1 MRQASSHGLWRVP
14 HRPLLR
20 SGEGCRR
27 FPSCRCRI
35 AATCLTATWNDW
47 ARQAGLNHRLGS
59 LSTPSPRR
67 IYTLY
72 ALFLRGETQAS
83 TRSDIIR
90 PVRGRC
96 FRRRKRPRRR
106 PMAKR
111 CSSLA
116 TICVAMSCA
125 ALLCCLARGEAQ
137 VQQQKASVRIFNTA
151 KQKLREGKTI
161 VGATVF
167 SPDPN
172 IYCAMANAG
181 YDFLWIEMQHSPL
194 TYGDVAKMIWA
205 CRGASAMPFIR
216 VPDATEGDIQKATD
230 IGAVGIIV
238 PTVDTVEKAQA
249 AVKWSKYPPEGR
261 RSQGNGQYGAL
272 WGSDY
277 RQIANDNMVVV
288 IMIET
293 PIGVENA
300 EKIASVPGIDVIFA
314 ASTDLGNFSGH
325 RQGEKD
331 YEALV
336 TRIHDVTLEHGIR
349 LGGPQAWKGRPGFT
363 FFQGPGET
371 ELIRAGARANL
382 SANPEAKPTAAPVEG
397 EKPR

>member
-1 MRQASSHGLWRVP
+1 MSVHAW
-14 HRPLLR
+14 LLA
-20 SGEGCRR
+20 EYK
-27 FPSCRCRI
+27 FF
-35 AATCLTATWNDW
+35 AA
-47 ARQAGLNHRLGS
+47 
-59 LSTPSPRR
+59 P
-67 IYTLY
+67 
-72 ALFLRGETQAS
+72 E
-83 TRSDIIR
+83 
-90 PVRGRC
+90 
-96 FRRRKRPRRR
+96 
-106 PMAKR
+106 M
-111 CSSLA
+111 
-116 TICVAMSCA
+116 M
-125 ALLCCLARGEAQ
+125 LLCKENLMRAKQVVLFTVVGIVLYWITAGNAQ
-137 VQQQKASVRIFNTA
+137 VPGPKAPARLYNTA
-151 KQKLREGKTI
+151 KRKLMEGKQI

-194 TYGDVAKMIWA
+194 TYEDVARMIWA

-216 VPDATEGDIQKATD
+216 VPDATESDIQKATD

-272 WGSDY
+272 WGNDY
-277 RQIANDNMVVV
+277 RQTANENMVVV

-314 ASTDLGNFSGH
+314 ASTDLANFSGH
-325 RQGEKD
+325 RQGDKE

-336 TRIHDVTLEHGIR
+336 TRIHDVTLQHRIR
-349 LGGPQAWKGRPGFT
+349 LGGPQAWRDRPGFT
-363 FFQGPGET
+363 FLQGPGET
-371 ELIRAGARANL
+371 QLIQSGARVNL
-382 SANPEAKPTAAPVEG
+382 AAHGGGVAPIEG
-397 EKPR
+397 ATPH